1 ILRRCAV
8 ERDERDLADALD
20 HHWNALIRGEPRSAT
35 AGLDADLAAL
45 VTRLQAVGSALPSL
59 FPDPDRAWRELPQVL
74 TPPPRGWS
82 NEETLLPAGSHA
94 NGYADLAERWSTPPR
109 PRRGGGWVLAQ
120 LATAA

>member
-1 ILRRCAV
+1 MLRRCAV
-8 ERDERDLADALD
+8 ERDERDLAEALD

-74 TPPPRGWS
+74 TPPPPGRS
-82 NEETLLPAGSHA
+82 NEETPLPAWPPP
-94 NGYADLAERWSTPPR
+94 NGYADLAAERRSAP
-109 PRRGGGWVLAQ
+109 PRRGGGWVL
-120 LATAA
+120 